1 MDYHAAA
8 DFLSDLRR
16 FALDPGTGSTR
27 ELLAHLG
34 DPHEDVAFVQVAGS
48 NGKGSTA
55 RMTESIL
62 REAGYRVGLYTS
74 PHFDDLRERIRVD
87 GRKITESAVIEF
99 VEEVRPFLVD
109 RAVEGDPLTSFETLT
124 AMSLWYF
131 GRSDV
136 DVAVLEVGMGGR
148 LDATSVVDPVAAA
161 VTAVSL
167 EHTDILGDTLDEIA
181 AEKVTVA
188 PDDAPLVT
196 GATDESLRAVRRHAP
211 DALSVGFA
219 DESPDV
225 TVRYD
230 GLVNHTEAGIA
241 VEGDDWGVETR
252 VPMAGAYQARNAGVA
267 SVLAR
272 QVGDDH
278 VTEPALARGLRNAH
292 WPGRFEVVEYDPL
305 VVLDGA
311 HNPGACEALATTL
324 GEYDYGDLHLVFG
337 AMHDKDHRSMAAAL
351 PPAAS
356 VRTCAPAHE
365 RASDPAVLAA
375 AFEAAGDA
383 DVVETATS
391 VAAALDDARNAAGP
405 EDCVLVVGSL
415 FAVAEARRTWSRLA
429 IGRRIDDADDARA
442 VLDHAHAAD
451 ADVVGESVHR
461 LVTTRLDR
469 REARALDRA
478 AGQVGA
484 TAVTA
489 DYRTGRE
496 LRDAV
501 IAGTDAD
508 LQALLA
514 ALDGRGLGNVA
525 DTLRRQ
531 IGDGDAPDGDGDA
544 PDGDTH
550 AYPWT
555 ESPAVM
561 SILNVTPDSFHDGG
575 DFFDE
580 SAAVE
585 RAEAM
590 VEAGADVIDVGGES
604 TRPGADPVPPAEEI
618 ERVRPVIEA
627 LADLDVLVSI
637 DTRKA
642 EVGRAALEA
651 GADILNDV
659 TGLADP
665 EMRFLAAEFDVPVV
679 VMHSIDAP
687 VVPGKTVTYDDVVSD
702 VIDELAER
710 VALAERAGLSRDNVI
725 VDPGLGFGKDAVENF
740 ELLDRLDEFRALG
753 CPILVGHS
761 HKSMYA
767 HVGQEAG
774 ERLPATI
781 AATALAVDRGA
792 DIVRVHDVPE
802 NVAAVRTAVAT
813 GDAAGVPD
821 EWRA

>member
-1 MDYHAAA
+1 MNYHAAA

-16 FALDPGTGSTR
+16 FALDPGTASVR
-27 ELLAHLG
+27 ELLAHLD

-87 GRKITESAVIEF
+87 GRQITESAVVEF
-99 VEEVRPFLVD
+99 VEEVRPFLVE
-109 RAVEGDPLTSFETLT
+109 RAVEGDPITSFEALT

-211 DALSVGFA
+211 DALAVGFA

-230 GLVNHTEAGIA
+230 GLRNHTEAGVV

-252 VPMAGAYQARNAGVA
+252 VPMPGAYQARNAGVA
-267 SVLAR
+267 AVLAR
-272 QVGDDH
+272 QVGGDR
-278 VTEPALARGLRNAH
+278 VTEPALARGLRSAH
-292 WPGRFEVVEYDPL
+292 WPGRFEVVERDPL

-324 GEYDYGDLHLVFG
+324 AEYDYDDLHLVFG
-337 AMHDKDHRSMAAAL
+337 AMHDKDHRAMAATL
-351 PPAAS
+351 PPVAS

-383 DVVETATS
+383 DTVETAPS
-391 VAAALDDARNAAGP
+391 AAAALDGARDAADAD
-405 EDCVLVVGSL
+405 DCVLVVGSL

-429 IGRRIDDADDARA
+429 VGRRVDGEADARA
-442 VLDHAHAAD
+442 VLERAHATE
-451 ADVVGESVHR
+451 ADVASECVHR
-461 LVTTRLDR
+461 VVTTRLDR

-478 AGQVGA
+478 AGRVGA

-496 LRDAV
+496 LRQAV
-501 IAGTDAD
+501 VSGTAAD
-508 LQALLA
+508 LRSLLA
-514 ALDGRGLGNVA
+514 SLDGHGLGTVA
-525 DTLRRQ
+525 DVLRAR
-531 IGDGDAPDGDGDA
+531 IDGGDEAGDDA
-544 PDGDTH
+544 H
-550 AYPWT
+550 AYPWA
-555 ESPAVM
+555 ESPSVM
-561 SILNVTPDSFHDGG
+561 GILNVTPDSFHDGG
-575 DFFDE
+575 EFFDA
-580 SAAVE
+580 SAAVA

-627 LADLDVLVSI
+627 LTDLDVLVSI

-710 VALAERAGLSRDNVI
+710 VALAERAGLSRDQII

-767 HVGQEAG
+767 HVGRDAG
-774 ERLPATI
+774 ERLPATV
-781 AATALAVDRGA
+781 AGTALAVDRGA

>member
-27 ELLAHLG
+27 ELLTHLG
-34 DPHEDVAFVQVAGS
+34 NPHEDVTFVQVAGS

-55 RMTESIL
+55 RMTESVL

-74 PHFDDLRERIRVD
+74 PHFDDLRERVRVD
-87 GRKITESAVIEF
+87 GRRISESAVVEF
-99 VEEVRPFLVD
+99 VETVRPYLVE

-167 EHTDILGDTLDEIA
+167 EHTDILGDTLDDIA

-188 PDDAPLVT
+188 PENTPLVT
-196 GATDESLRAVRRHAP
+196 GATGESLSAVRRHAP
-211 DALSVGFA
+211 DALAVGVA
-219 DESPDV
+219 EESPDV

-230 GLVNHTEAGIA
+230 GLVNHTEAG
-241 VEGDDWGVETR
+241 VSVDGDGWGVETR
-252 VPMAGAYQARNAGVA
+252 IPMPGAYQARNAGVA
-267 SVLAR
+267 AVLAR
-272 QVGDDH
+272 QVGGDR
-278 VTEPALARGLRNAH
+278 VTETTLARGLRSAH
-292 WPGRFEVVEYDPL
+292 WPGRFEVVERDPL

-324 GEYDYGDLHLVFG
+324 GEYDYDDLHLVFG
-337 AMHDKDHRSMAAAL
+337 AMHDKDHRAMATAL

-375 AFEAAGDA
+375 AFEAAGDT
-383 DVVETATS
+383 VTTAPS
-391 VAAALDDARNAAGP
+391 VAAALNGAREAADP
-405 EDCVLVVGSL
+405 DDCVLVVGSL

-429 IGRRIDDADDARA
+429 VGRRVDDVDDARA
-442 VLDHAHAAD
+442 VLDRANAVD
-451 ADVVGESVHR
+451 ADIADETVHR
-461 LVTTRLDR
+461 VVTTRLDR

-478 AGQVGA
+478 AGRVGA

-501 IAGTDAD
+501 VAGTEAD
-508 LQALLA
+508 LRALLD
-514 ALDGRGLGNVA
+514 ALDGRGLGSVA
-525 DTLRRQ
+525 DTLRGRV
-531 IGDGDAPDGDGDA
+531 GDDD
-544 PDGDTH
+544 H
-550 AYPWT
+550 ARTYPWDD
-555 ESPAVM
+555 SPSVM
-561 SILNVTPDSFHDGG
+561 GILNVTPDSFHDGG

-590 VEAGADVIDVGGES
+590 VDAGADVIDVGGES
-604 TRPGADPVPPAEEI
+604 TRPGADPVSTADEI
-618 ERVRPVIEA
+618 ARVRPVIEA
-627 LADLDVLVSI
+627 LADLDVLVSV

-659 TGLADP
+659 TGLSDP
-665 EMRFLAAEFDVPVV
+665 EMRFLAAEYDVPVV

-710 VALAERAGLSRDNVI
+710 VALAERAGLDREQIV

-774 ERLPATI
+774 ERLPATV
-781 AATALAVDRGA
+781 AGTALAVDRGA
-792 DIVRVHDVPE
+792 DIVRVHDVVE

-813 GDAAGVPD
+813 RDADGVPD
-821 EWRA
+821 AWRE

>member
-34 DPHEDVAFVQVAGS
+34 NPHEDVTFVQVAGS

-87 GRKITESAVIEF
+87 GRRISESAVVEF
-99 VEEVRPFLVD
+99 VEEVRPYLVE

-167 EHTDILGDTLDEIA
+167 EHTDILGDTLDDIA

-196 GATDESLRAVRRHAP
+196 GATGESLGAVRRHAP
-211 DALSVGFA
+211 DALAVGFA

-230 GLVNHTEAGIA
+230 GLVNHTEAG
-241 VEGDDWGVETR
+241 VSVDGDGWGVETR
-252 VPMAGAYQARNAGVA
+252 VPMPGAYQARNAGVA
-267 SVLAR
+267 AVLAR
-272 QVGDDH
+272 QTGGDR
-278 VTEPALARGLRNAH
+278 VTDAAVARGLRSAH
-292 WPGRFEVVEYDPL
+292 WPGRFEVVERDPL

-311 HNPGACEALATTL
+311 HNPGACDALTTTL
-324 GEYDYGDLHLVFG
+324 GEYDYDDLHLVFG
-337 AMHDKDHRSMAAAL
+337 AMHDKDHRAMAAAL
-351 PPAAS
+351 PPVAS

-365 RASDPAVLAA
+365 RAADPSVLAA

-383 DVVETATS
+383 DAVATAPS
-391 VAAALDDARNAAGP
+391 VAAALDGARAAADPG
-405 EDCVLVVGSL
+405 DCVLVVGSL

-429 IGRRIDDADDARA
+429 VGRRVDDADDARA
-442 VLDHAHAAD
+442 VLERAHAAD
-451 ADVVGESVHR
+451 AGVTSESVHR
-461 LVTTRLDR
+461 VVTTRLDR

-478 AGQVGA
+478 AGRVGA
-484 TAVTA
+484 VAATA

-501 IAGTDAD
+501 VAGTEAD
-508 LQALLA
+508 LRALLD
-514 ALDGRGLGNVA
+514 ALDGHGSGSVA
-525 DTLRRQ
+525 DTLRGR
-531 IGDGDAPDGDGDA
+531 IDDDDAADAP
-544 PDGDTH
+544 T
-550 AYPWT
+550 YPWDD
-555 ESPAVM
+555 SPSVM
-561 SILNVTPDSFHDGG
+561 GILNVTPDSFHDGG

-580 SAAVE
+580 SAAVA

-590 VEAGADVIDVGGES
+590 IDSGADVIDVGGES
-604 TRPGADPVPPAEEI
+604 TRPGADPVSTADEI
-618 ERVRPVIEA
+618 ARVRPVIEA
-627 LADLDVLVSI
+627 LADLDVLVSV

-642 EVGRAALEA
+642 AVGRAALEA

-665 EMRFLAAEFDVPVV
+665 EMRFLAAEYDVPVV

-710 VALAERAGLSRDNVI
+710 VALAERAGLRREQVI
-725 VDPGLGFGKDAVENF
+725 IDPGLGFGKDAVENF
-740 ELLDRLDEFRALG
+740 ELLDRLGEFRALG

-774 ERLPATI
+774 ERLSATV
-781 AATALAVDRGA
+781 AGTALAVDRGA
-792 DIVRVHDVPE
+792 DIVRVHDVAE

-813 GDAAGVPD
+813 RDADGVPD

>member
-16 FALDPGTGSTR
+16 FALDPGTGSIR
-27 ELLAHLG
+27 ELLTHLD

-74 PHFDDLRERIRVD
+74 PHFDDVRERIRVD
-87 GRKITESAVIEF
+87 GRTITESAVVEF
-99 VEEVRPFLVD
+99 VERVRPFLVEK
-109 RAVEGDPLTSFETLT
+109 AVEGDPLTSFETLT

-196 GATDESLRAVRRHAP
+196 GATGESLAAVRRHAP
-211 DALSVGFA
+211 DALSVGIPE
-219 DESPDV
+219 ESPDV

-230 GLVNHTEAGIA
+230 GLVNRVESGIA
-241 VEGDDWGVETR
+241 VNGDAWSVETR
-252 VPMAGAYQARNAGVA
+252 VPMPGAYQARNAGVA
-267 SVLAR
+267 CVLAR
-272 QVGDDH
+272 QVGDEH
-278 VTEPALARGLRNAH
+278 VTDAALARGLRSAH
-292 WPGRFEVVEYDPL
+292 WPGRFEVVERDPL
-305 VVLDGA
+305 IVLDGA

-324 GEYDYGDLHLVFG
+324 GEYDYDDLHLVFG

-351 PPAAS
+351 PPVAS

-375 AFEAAGDA
+375 AFETAADA
-383 DVVETATS
+383 ATVETAPS
-391 VAAALDDARNAAGP
+391 VADALAGARDAAESG
-405 EDCVLVVGSL
+405 DCVLVAGSL

-429 IGRRIDDADDARA
+429 VERQVDDPDDARA
-442 VLDHAHAAD
+442 VLDRAHADPETAN
-451 ADVVGESVHR
+451 EEVHR
-461 LVTTRLDR
+461 VVTTRLDR
-469 REARALDRA
+469 REARVLDRA
-478 AGQVGA
+478 AGRADAV
-484 TAVTA
+484 AVTA

-508 LQALLA
+508 LQTLVAT
-514 ALDGRGLGNVA
+514 LDERGLGTVA
-525 DTLRRQ
+525 DLLRGR
-531 IGDGDAPDGDGDA
+531 IDDGKATDDS
-544 PDGDTH
+544 
-550 AYPWT
+550 YPW
-555 ESPAVM
+555 SDRPSVM
-561 SILNVTPDSFHDGG
+561 GILNVTPDSFHDGG

-580 SAAVE
+580 SAAVA

-590 VEAGADVIDVGGES
+590 VDAGADVIDVGGES

-627 LADLDVLVSI
+627 LSDVDVLVSV

-642 EVGRAALEA
+642 AVGRAALAA

-665 EMRFLAAEFDVPVV
+665 EMRFLAAEYDVPVV

-710 VALAERAGLSRDNVI
+710 VALAERAGLDREQVI

-753 CPILVGHS
+753 CPLLVGHS

-767 HVGQEAG
+767 HVGQDAG

-781 AATALAVDRGA
+781 AGTALAVDRGA

-802 NVAAVRTAVAT
+802 NVAAVRTAIAT
-813 GDAAGVPD
+813 NDAAGVPD
-821 EWRA
+821 DWRA